1 MGSATLR
8 KRACANAK
16 CDRSAFRHPAIVV
29 GVGFVATRLYPEG
42 WARRRETMIMTCRLV
57 NTFGWVVTHSSGVL
71 LLDEATM
78 WKSSLVR
85 VFWMSVI
92 LASTSIRL
100 ERQLFVSA
108 AQFLVFLKMD
118 LAKFRGSATR
128 VVARQSPRRSGG
140 KCRMCREWFGGL
152 QRIRR

>member
-1 MGSATLR
+1 M
-8 KRACANAK
+8 
-16 CDRSAFRHPAIVV
+16 IV
-29 GVGFVATRLYPEG
+29 
-42 WARRRETMIMTCRLV
+42 TCRLV

-128 VVARQSPRRSGG
+128 VVARTLIEVFFVGSAVAYGAWRERAVRRHLAR
-140 KCRMCREWFGGL
+140 KRK
-152 QRIRR
+152 